1 MIDKH
6 FLLLSDSQMFVVCRS
21 ASKRCSLVS
30 SASKTFVALD
40 EKWHVLVSGE
50 RWGDTCMIYDRL
62 DFFAIDLISF

>member
-40 EKWHVLVSGE
+40 EKWHVLPSGE
-50 RWGDTCMIYDRL
+50 GGNTCVIYDRL
-62 DFFAIDLISF
+62 DFFAIDLISL